1 LRIGH
6 ARAFELFAFGE
17 PLAAHTAVAWGI
29 ANKVTSLANLPAE
42 AQRIAEKIAAKPP
55 GSLTAMKRL
64 MRDAE
69 RLVAQMDSETTI
81 FTERLAS
88 AEAKE
93 AFTAFAQKRQPDFTK
108 IVRQ

>member
-1 LRIGH
+1 MT
-6 ARAFELFAFGE
+6 
-17 PLAAHTAVAWGI
+17 PLAELT
-29 ANKVTSLANLPAE
+29 AE
-42 AQRIAEKIAAKPP
+42 AQRIAGKIAAKPP

-69 RLVAQMDSETTI
+69 RLVAQMDCETTI

-93 AFTAFAQKRQPDFTK
+93 AISAFAQKRQPDFTK
-108 IVRQ
+108 IVRP